1 MARPLDQIA
10 ISAQE
15 LAPYRSGNTKASLA
29 RALLEQQKRTWEML
43 RSGYDTLRTVRT
55 RVFDFDG
62 FQIKVQF
69 NPGRLISTVA
79 KVDAASIKERKC
91 FLCTEN
97 LPPAQRGIP
106 CDAEYLVLCNPFPI
120 FPEHFTISSVRHTP
134 QLIRD
139 SFATLLNLTRDLG
152 ARYTTLY
159 NGPRCG
165 ASAPD
170 HLHFQAGNR
179 SYLPIDAEYDTLK
192 QTRARALLES
202 GSLRA
207 YGLEEYLRR
216 VITIESSDVGL
227 LQRAFGA
234 LYEVFQEG
242 GQRGEEPMLNILGFY
257 TDGEWRMHVFPR
269 AKHRPTFYFKEGDEK
284 LLLSPAAVELGG
296 VCTTPREQDFE
307 KVTREHIVEMY
318 HEVSVSAD
326 QFAAITER
334 LAPELASLT
343 THPAC
348 VNYNQ
353 AEGKRGECGP
363 QRWGEGKAKNKQG
376 TS

>member
-29 RALLEQQKRTWEML
+29 HALLEQQKRTWEML

-159 NGPRCG
+159 NGPKCG

-179 SYLPIDAEYDTLK
+179 SYLPIDAEYDSLK

-207 YGLEEYLRR
+207 YGLEKYLRR
-216 VITIESSDVGL
+216 VITFESSDAGL

-257 TDGEWRMHVFPR
+257 TDGEWRMHVFPGPSIAPPSTSR
-269 AKHRPTFYFKEGDEK
+269 KA
-284 LLLSPAAVELGG
+284 
-296 VCTTPREQDFE
+296 
-307 KVTREHIVEMY
+307 TR
-318 HEVSVSAD
+318 SCCSARR
-326 QFAAITER
+326 Q
-334 LAPELASLT
+334 S
-343 THPAC
+343 
-348 VNYNQ
+348 
-353 AEGKRGECGP
+353 
-363 QRWGEGKAKNKQG
+363 
-376 TS
+376 S